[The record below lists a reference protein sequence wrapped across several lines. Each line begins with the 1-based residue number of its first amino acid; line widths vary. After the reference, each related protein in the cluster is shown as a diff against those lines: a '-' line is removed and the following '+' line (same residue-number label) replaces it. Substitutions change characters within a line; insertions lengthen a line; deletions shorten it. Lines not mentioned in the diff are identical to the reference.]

1 MRKRS
6 EHTLHQRHMAGK
18 KHVKIYL
25 TSLIIMEVQTK
36 NTMKYQYTLSLV
48 AQQ

>member
-1 MRKRS
+1 MRKRF
-6 EHTLHQRHMAGK
+6 EHTLHQRHMADK
-18 KHVKIYL
+18 KYVKIHL

-36 NTMKYQYTLSLV
+36 NTMKYKYTLSLV